1 MTDKELRK
9 LKRSELMEIL
19 YYLQK
24 EVETLQKENES
35 LKQQLGNAQG
45 GISSEN
51 LEKIIEAVR
60 SAAGEAFRG
69 QSEGKSTEVND
80 GNDESGK
87 ETPDDSPEAGKR
99 EDG

>member
-24 EVETLQKENES
+24 EVDTLQKENES
-35 LKQQLGNAQG
+35 LKQQLENAQG

-51 LEKIIEAVR
+51 LEKIIEAVK

-69 QSEGKSTEVND
+69 QSEEIPAEEND
-80 GNDESGK
+80 SNDESGK
-87 ETPDDSPEAGKR
+87 ETPGAPSETGN
-99 EDG
+99 

>member
-9 LKRSELMEIL
+9 LKRSELLEIL

-24 EVETLQKENES
+24 EVETLQEENES
-35 LKQQLGNAQG
+35 LKQQLENAQG

-51 LEKIIEAVR
+51 LEKIIEAVK

-69 QSEGKSTEVND
+69 HSEEKTAEGND
-80 GNDESGK
+80 GDDESGK
-87 ETPDDSPEAGKR
+87 ETPDDPPEAGKR

>member
-24 EVETLQKENES
+24 EVDTLQKENES
-35 LKQQLGNAQG
+35 LKQQLENAQG

-51 LEKIIEAVR
+51 LEKIIEAVK
-60 SAAGEAFRG
+60 SAAGEALRG
-69 QSEGKSTEVND
+69 QSEQIPAEEND
-80 GNDESGK
+80 SNYESGK
-87 ETPDDSPEAGKR
+87 ETPEDPPETGNR

>member
-24 EVETLQKENES
+24 EVDTLQKENES
-35 LKQQLGNAQG
+35 LKQQLENAQG

-51 LEKIIEAVR
+51 LEKKIEAVN
-60 SAAGEAFRG
+60 SAAGEALRG
-69 QSEGKSTEVND
+69 QSEEISAEEND
-80 GNDESGK
+80 SNDESGK
-87 ETPDDSPEAGKR
+87 ETPEDPPETGNR

>member
-24 EVETLQKENES
+24 EVDTLQKENES
-35 LKQQLGNAQG
+35 LKQQLENVQG

-51 LEKIIEAVR
+51 LEKIIEAVK
-60 SAAGEAFRG
+60 SAAGEALRG
-69 QSEGKSTEVND
+69 QSEQIPAEEND
-80 GNDESGK
+80 SNDESGK
-87 ETPDDSPEAGKR
+87 ETPEDPPETGNR